1 MIKKILIAIVLL
13 TSIGLSAQ
21 NGTASPYSYFGLGD
35 IRTVGTVDNQMM
47 GGISMLGDSIH
58 INLNNPAAY
67 SKLAITTYSAGI
79 SQKRF
84 NFKSADDQQSTSVT
98 NLDYLAIGVP
108 LSDKFGLGFGLMPYT
123 SVGYNLS
130 TSVTN
135 PDESVILN
143 EYTGDGGLNKV
154 YLSVG
159 YEFSEVLSVGATVN
173 YNFGTINNSRVQT
186 SSDAQYGTLDRRE
199 SQIQGYDF
207 NYTLN
212 YTPKINEKNTL
223 YTSIGVD
230 TQLNL
235 NAENAQSVGSFSRVT
250 GQDIEVVDVNLE
262 AQGRKF
268 ADVRV
273 PTKTT
278 LGLGIG
284 ENLKWFLGTEY
295 SFQKLSDYKNDFF
308 AVANLKYADASTYAI
323 GGYYIPE
330 YASFTSYWKRIVYR
344 GGLRFANTGM
354 QINNQ
359 DINDFGITFGTG
371 LPLGRSVSNL
381 NIGFEIGKRGTIDAD
396 LIKENY
402 FKINVGLSLNDKW
415 FHKRKIN

>member
-1 MIKKILIAIVLL
+1 MINKILIAIVLL
-13 TSIGLSAQ
+13 TSVGLSAQ

-47 GGISMLGDSIH
+47 GGISMYADSIH
-58 INLNNPAAY
+58 INLKNPAAY

-79 SQKRF
+79 SQKQISFR
-84 NFKSADDQQSTSVT
+84 SADDKQSTSVT

-123 SVGYNLS
+123 SVGYNFNIS
-130 TSVTN
+130 NTN
-135 PDESVILN
+135 PDDSVILN
-143 EYTGDGGLNKV
+143 EYTGDGGLNRV

-159 YEFSEVLSVGATVN
+159 YEFSDVLSVGATLN
-173 YNFGTINNSRVQT
+173 YNFGTINNSRVQS

-207 NYTLN
+207 NYSLN
-212 YTPKINEKNTL
+212 YTPKISEKYTL

-235 NAENAQSVGSFSRVT
+235 NAENAQSIGSFSRVT
-250 GQDIEVVDVNLE
+250 GQDIEVFDVDLN

-284 ENLKWFLGTEY
+284 ENLKWFLGAEY
-295 SFQKLSDYKNDFF
+295 GFQKLSDYKNDFF
-308 AVANLKYADASTYAI
+308 NVDNIEYKDASTFAI
-323 GGYYIPE
+323 GGFYIPE

-344 GGLRFANTGM
+344 GGLKVANTGM

-371 LPLGRSVSNL
+371 LPLGRSFSNL